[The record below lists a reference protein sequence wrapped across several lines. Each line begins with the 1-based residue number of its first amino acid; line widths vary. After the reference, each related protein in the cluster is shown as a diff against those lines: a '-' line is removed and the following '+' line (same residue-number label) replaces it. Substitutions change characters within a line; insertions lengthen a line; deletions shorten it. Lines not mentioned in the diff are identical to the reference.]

1 MDYPR
6 AFFVFDKQN
15 KLPSAEFFQN
25 ISSSDCEVYI
35 PYVSKHI
42 DELDLQIVIIEEVNS
57 YFGIKLPY
65 VQKEIIVISNPKTL
79 DLLMAYFS
87 DKNLAVYWIDNA
99 FDQQKVS
106 LLIDSISALDGM
118 KSDIQDAC
126 NNYDLALESFYDV
139 IKRNPHPRDDFI
151 YKISQHTKWGSL
163 TYLECEIQVL
173 LQKILKIGIIN
184 RVDLS

>member
-1 MDYPR
+1 MMDYPR

-57 YFGIKLPY
+57 YFGIKLTY

-87 DKNLAVYWIDNA
+87 DKNFEYGFEYFRKLEEAEKLAKKKWKQYKK
-99 FDQQKVS
+99 QK
-106 LLIDSISALDGM
+106 LI
-118 KSDIQDAC
+118 
-126 NNYDLALESFYDV
+126 
-139 IKRNPHPRDDFI
+139 
-151 YKISQHTKWGSL
+151 
-163 TYLECEIQVL
+163 
-173 LQKILKIGIIN
+173 
-184 RVDLS
+184 